1 MIGRGVNRMRQER
14 LEFTGRG
21 GLRLVATARGEPDAP
36 TVLLLH
42 GGGQTRQ
49 SWGGTAERLA
59 ASGRYAVALDM
70 RGHGESA
77 WCPEGRYRVAD
88 FAADLALVLERLPRP
103 PIVVGA
109 SLGGITSLLYAEAH
123 DMERLHGIVLV
134 DIAARIEVEGARRIS
149 EWMLAHPDG
158 FESLEAVAEAI
169 AAYTPHRKRKPDFES
184 LKRVVR
190 RYPDGRYRWHWDP
203 RFMSKTGPAEVAD
216 SARLLRA
223 AGTLRVPTLLVR
235 GRESDVISL
244 DGVRE
249 FRDAVP
255 HAEFVDVSGAGHMLA
270 GDRNDAFTD
279 AVQDFLERHDSV

>member
-1 MIGRGVNRMRQER
+1 MIGQGVNRMREET

-36 TVLLLH
+36 TVMLLH

-49 SWGGTAERLA
+49 SWGQTAERLA
-59 ASGRYAVALDM
+59 ASCRYAVALDM

-123 DMERLHGIVLV
+123 DMERLRGIVLV
-134 DIAARIEVEGARRIS
+134 DIATRIEVEGARRIS
-149 EWMLAHPDG
+149 EWMLAYPDG
-158 FESLEAVAEAI
+158 FDSLKAVAEAI

-190 RYPDGRYRWHWDP
+190 RHPDGRYRWHWDP
-203 RFMSKTGPAEVAD
+203 RFMSETGPAEVAD
-216 SARLLRA
+216 RARLLRA

-249 FRDAVP
+249 FRDTVS
-255 HAEFVDVSGAGHMLA
+255 HAEFVDVSGAGHMVA

-279 AVQDFLERHDSV
+279 AVQDFLERHDPV